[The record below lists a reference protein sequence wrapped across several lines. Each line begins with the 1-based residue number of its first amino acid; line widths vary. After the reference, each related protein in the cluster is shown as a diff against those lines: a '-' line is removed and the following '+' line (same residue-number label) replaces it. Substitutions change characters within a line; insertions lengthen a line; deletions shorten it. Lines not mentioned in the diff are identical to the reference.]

1 MNTKPKSHLPHRRNA
16 RVTWVGVA
24 ALLSVLIAPCTV
36 ALSAP
41 SFLNNARSA
50 VESDHQHTSDHHG
63 VESGDHHSEQPAQ
76 VAIADTDSG
85 CHGGHGDGGA
95 LEDDCCCDVTGLAS
109 SNSAELQ
116 QPTTMVVGII
126 SNLDIVDF
134 STMYFQTPRLRG
146 PPRKD
151 TSPPVYR
158 TTQRIRI

>member
-1 MNTKPKSHLPHRRNA
+1 MITKPMSRLTQRRNA
-16 RVTWVGVA
+16 RVTWVGVV
-24 ALLSVLIAPCTV
+24 ALLSVLIVPCTA
-36 ALSAP
+36 ALITP
-41 SFLNNARSA
+41 SFLSNAEPA
-50 VESDHQHTSDHHG
+50 VEDHHQHTSDHHG

-116 QPTTMVVGII
+116 QPTTMVVGLT
-126 SNLDIVDF
+126 SSLNIVEF
-134 STMYFQTPRLRG
+134 SAMNFHTPHLRG

-151 TSPPVYR
+151 TSPPVYL
-158 TTQRIRI
+158 TTQRLRI